1 MGRGIDSGVEWVLAS
16 ASAALCLAK
25 IASCSSMYWLGGVL
39 TVYSKG
45 VDTRSPIRSA
55 REWSRS
61 SISISSPIVLRDG
74 GGGP

>member
-1 MGRGIDSGVEWVLAS
+1 MGHGIDSGVEWVLAS
-16 ASAALCLAK
+16 ASAALR

-45 VDTRSPIRSA
+45 VDTHSPIQLA

-61 SISISSPIVLRDG
+61 SMSISSPIVLGDG
-74 GGGP
+74 GGGA